1 MKIKYIA
8 LLVFITLTC
17 SSCKLLKTHVVKLTS
32 SAEIQNDAILLKT
45 TKGYVYL
52 TTKKMTEPQ
61 KQILSNLLPFQ
72 CLEIKT
78 PEQFDMQN
86 RKVYFDDFQIKSLPT
101 SHPDCRKVKVT
112 TRISIN

>member
-1 MKIKYIA
+1 MV
-8 LLVFITLTC
+8 LITLTC

-61 KQILSNLLPFQ
+61 KQMLKGLLPFQ

-86 RKVYFDDFQIKSLPT
+86 RKVYFDDFKIKSLPT
-101 SHPDCRKVKVT
+101 CHPYFCKVKVT
-112 TRISIN
+112 TRVSIN